1 LFFNFGHHRLAS
13 GQELVIAS
21 TKTVATGQC
30 AVAASMRARYVRQ
43 MTDIT
48 HLEEQIAHLTRTVDD
63 LSDIVTRQQSDLTI
77 ATRRLEMLMTREAG
91 REMDA
96 GGSVPLADQRPPH
109 W

>member
-1 LFFNFGHHRLAS
+1 
-13 GQELVIAS
+13 
-21 TKTVATGQC
+21 
-30 AVAASMRARYVRQ
+30 

-48 HLEEQIAHLTRTVDD
+48 HLEEKIAHLTRTVED
-63 LSDIVTRQQSDLTI
+63 LSDIVTAQQKAIDLS
-77 ATRRLEMLMTREAG
+77 TRRLAMLMEREAG